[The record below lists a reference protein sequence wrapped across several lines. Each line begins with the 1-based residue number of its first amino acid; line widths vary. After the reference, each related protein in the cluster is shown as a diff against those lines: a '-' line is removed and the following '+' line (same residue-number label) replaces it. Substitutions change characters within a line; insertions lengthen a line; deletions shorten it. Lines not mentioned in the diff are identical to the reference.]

1 MFVSE
6 IETGVYYLKIGD
18 FGVHRDIGGLLT
30 KTCGGLWKIQ
40 ALIYEFTKKYSLL
53 QRDER

>member
-1 MFVSE
+1 MFVNE
-6 IETGVYYLKIGD
+6 IEAGVYHLKIGD

-40 ALIYEFTKKYSLL
+40 ALIHEFTKKHAFVFKHP
-53 QRDER
+53 